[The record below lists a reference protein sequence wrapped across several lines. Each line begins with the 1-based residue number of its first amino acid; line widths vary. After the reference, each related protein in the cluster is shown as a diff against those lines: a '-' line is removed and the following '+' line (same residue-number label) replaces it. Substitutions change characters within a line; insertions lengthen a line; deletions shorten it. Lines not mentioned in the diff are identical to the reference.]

1 MMAGVNLPS
10 DGDAIYFNALV
21 PHCLRSVGNTSASAL
36 VVISAEEEGG
46 EM

>member
-21 PHCLRSVGNTSASAL
+21 SHRLRSVGNMPTSAL